1 MIVAVILGNRM
12 NDNGTLSALARKRL
26 DLAEKLYKEYSPE
39 EIILS
44 GGRANPNVDVTEADA
59 MLKELKRRGN
69 IDESVILLEGKS
81 LSTKET
87 RNIPCRW
94 RLNSTPIRLSC
105 APRAN
110 TQRDLISIR
119 SDFSVARSKTTEAT
133 CPLKFIQTTNNI
145 FGDIICLKS
154 KATS

>member
-81 LSTKET
+81 VSTKE
-87 RNIPCRW
+87 N
-94 RLNSTPIRLSC
+94 
-105 APRAN
+105 AKY
-110 TQRDLISIR
+110 
-119 SDFSVARSKTTEAT
+119 SVPMA
-133 CPLKFIQTTNNI
+133 LKFHPDKREHATRPYLNPLRLFRRAVKDNGSNVPVEIYTNN
-145 FGDIICLKS
+145 K
-154 KATS
+154 

>member
-59 MLKELKRRGN
+59 MFKELKRRGN

-81 LSTKET
+81 TSTKE
-87 RNIPCRW
+87 NAKYAVPM
-94 RLNSTPIRLSC
+94 
-105 APRAN
+105 A
-110 TQRDLISIR
+110 
-119 SDFSVARSKTTEAT
+119 
-133 CPLKFIQTTNNI
+133 LKFHPDKIIVCTTHEHATRPYLNPLRLFRRAVKDNGSNVPVEIYTNN
-145 FGDIICLKS
+145 K
-154 KATS
+154 

>member
-44 GGRANPNVDVTEADA
+44 GGRANPKVDVTEADA

-69 IDESVILLEGKS
+69 IDEK
-81 LSTKET
+81 
-87 RNIPCRW
+87 RNLAGREIHVDQRK
-94 RLNSTPIRLSC
+94 REIF
-105 APRAN
+105 RA
-110 TQRDLISIR
+110 DG
-119 SDFSVARSKTTEAT
+119 A
-133 CPLKFIQTTNNI
+133 
-145 FGDIICLKS
+145 
-154 KATS
+154 

>member
-1 MIVAVILGNRM
+1 M

-81 LSTKET
+81 TSTKE
-87 RNIPCRW
+87 NAKYAVPM
-94 RLNSTPIRLSC
+94 
-105 APRAN
+105 A
-110 TQRDLISIR
+110 
-119 SDFSVARSKTTEAT
+119 
-133 CPLKFIQTTNNI
+133 LKFHPR
-145 FGDIICLKS
+145 
-154 KATS
+154 

>member
-44 GGRANPNVDVTEADA
+44 GGRANPKVDVTEADA

-81 LSTKET
+81 MSTKE
-87 RNIPCRW
+87 N
-94 RLNSTPIRLSC
+94 
-105 APRAN
+105 AKY
-110 TQRDLISIR
+110 
-119 SDFSVARSKTTEAT
+119 SVPMA
-133 CPLKFIQTTNNI
+133 LKFHPDKIIVCTTR
-145 FGDIICLKS
+145 
-154 KATS
+154 